1 MACRNSKGGDVLSKI
16 TVIANPSSGHGDAES
31 IITFTKNRFYQQGI
45 RPIIHLTKDKDDI
58 ITYAQQACENKVD
71 KVFLIGGD
79 GTISIYMNAIRDMPY
94 RPELAIVP
102 TGTLNNVARA
112 LKISLDPQEA
122 VDQLIDGSAFK
133 ADMGLINGK
142 VFTSTISAGCIPEST
157 WQVTEEEKDQYG
169 NLAYLFGGLESLSE
183 KEGYEYKIEIDGQS
197 YQRKLDL
204 LVIGISGSIIGFT
217 NFFQNASYHDHRLHL
232 FALED
237 GSGIKK
243 TIELT
248 KFLVNQK
255 PKQNAKNNNFL
266 VRDFREIKI
275 DLINDTAHVTVDGE
289 KGPEFPLVVKVL
301 PGFIDLT
308 IPKSQS

>member
-1 MACRNSKGGDVLSKI
+1 MACRNSKGGDILSKI

-31 IITFTKNRFYQQGI
+31 IITFIKNRFYQEGI
-45 RPIIHLTKDKDDI
+45 SPIIHLTKDKDDI
-58 ITYAQQACENKVD
+58 ITYAQQACESKVD

-122 VDQLIDGSAFK
+122 VDQLIDGSSFK

-142 VFTSTISAGCIPEST
+142 VFTSTISAGRIPEST
-157 WQVTEEEKDQYG
+157 WQVTEEMKDQYG
-169 NLAYLFGGLESLSE
+169 NLAYLIGGLQSLN
-183 KEGYEYKIEIDGQS
+183 KQEGYEYKIEIDGQT
-197 YQRKLDL
+197 YKRKLDL
-204 LVIGISGSIIGFT
+204 LVIGISGSIIGYT
-217 NFFQNASYHDHRLHL
+217 DFFPDASYQDQKLHL
-232 FALED
+232 FALENT
-237 GSGIKK
+237 SGLEK
-243 TIELT
+243 TIELF
-248 KFLVNQK
+248 KFLINK
-255 PKQNAKNNNFL
+255 NADTYTKENNFL
-266 VRDFREIKI
+266 IRNFRKMKI

-289 KGPEFPLVVKVL
+289 KGPEFPIVVKVL